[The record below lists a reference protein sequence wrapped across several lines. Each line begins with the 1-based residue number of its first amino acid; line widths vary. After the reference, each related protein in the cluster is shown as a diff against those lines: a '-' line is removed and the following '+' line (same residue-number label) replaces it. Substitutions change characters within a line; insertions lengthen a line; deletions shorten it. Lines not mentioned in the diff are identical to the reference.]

1 MPRCRSISLVLTL
14 LASALCF
21 DVSAAEP
28 SPWLE
33 VHSVHYTVITDAG
46 DKKGRE
52 VALRFE
58 QMRAVFATLIGK
70 DRLNQS
76 VPLTIFAFNNDKSY
90 YQAAPLYRGQPSTA
104 AGFFLSGDDQDF
116 IALNLS
122 ADQPWRDVAHE
133 FATMLLS
140 YNYPPAQ
147 GWFDE
152 GLAEYFSSI
161 RLDNRQVELG
171 ADPEL
176 RDSPQNISSNS
187 HPKFLSDLLDA
198 KVWLALPDLFT
209 MRHDALA
216 SNEGSH
222 HTLYYAESWIVI
234 HYLLHEQK
242 LPETGTYFGLVL
254 NQQLPVEQAIQ
265 QAFGMNADQ
274 LEKAVK
280 DYFHSQLAQLT
291 AIEPVRQAGA
301 NPQPGQAYRF
311 PAPVGPDDSAITSK
325 PLIEADARAMYA
337 EVQTRIPERREAGLK
352 TLHELAEAPT
362 AADKKA
368 EAKQE
373 ARSAKDDADSGQ
385 LPSNAVG
392 NALAHRVLAWDHI
405 QHGEFPDAANEIRD
419 ASALNPRDMWLRYYV
434 AILRFRAA
442 EAAHTDIQGL
452 ANTML
457 DLRAVLEWYP
467 EFASAYDLLAVARNA
482 GGGPAAALQAER
494 AAIALSP
501 RNELYSFHLA
511 QIYVASKKWEAANA
525 LLDRLK
531 ASGNAQIAAR
541 ARDLI
546 EQAGTERK
554 YGIPVKAGATT
565 QPQLAP
571 QKSPFDV
578 LDADEAKREAAEN
591 PTTENPTQTASAQDK
606 RPTKFLSGRLVAV
619 DCSQP
624 PAAILT
630 VADETATLK
639 LRTANYKS
647 MLLIGADDFSCDW
660 RDRRVSVNYKPR
672 GAKNGDL
679 VSLEVR

>member
-1 MPRCRSISLVLTL
+1 MPRCRSISLSVALFA
-14 LASALCF
+14 LAFCF
-21 DVSAAEP
+21 SVHAAEP

-46 DKKGRE
+46 EKKGRE

-58 QMRAVFATLIGK
+58 QMRAVFATLLGK

-90 YQAAPLYRGQPSTA
+90 YQAAPLYHGQPITA
-104 AGFFLSGDDQDF
+104 PGFFLPGDDQDF

-122 ADQPWRDVAHE
+122 VDESWRDVAHE

-161 RLDNRQVELG
+161 RLDNKQVELG

-176 RDSPQNISSNS
+176 RYSTEGASANA
-187 HPKFLSDLLDA
+187 HPKLLSDLLDA
-198 KVWLALPDLFT
+198 QVWLALPDLFT
-209 MRHDALA
+209 MKHDASG

-254 NQQLPVEQAIQ
+254 NQHLPVEEAIQ
-265 QAFGMNADQ
+265 QAFGMTADQ

-280 DYFHSQLAQLT
+280 DYFHSQSAQIT
-291 AIEPVRQAGA
+291 AVDAPRQPGA
-301 NPQPGQAYRF
+301 TPQAGQAYRF
-311 PAPVGPDDSAITSK
+311 PVPVGPEDSTITSK

-337 EVQTRIPERREAGLK
+337 ELQTRVPERREAGLK
-352 TLHELAEAPT
+352 TLHDLAEAPT

-373 ARSAKDDADSGQ
+373 AKSAKEDADADSGQ
-385 LPSNAVG
+385 LPTNAIG
-392 NALAHRVLAWDHI
+392 NALAHRILAWDHI
-405 QHGEFPDAANEIRD
+405 QHDEFSDAANEIRD

-434 AILRFRAA
+434 SVLRYRSA
-442 EAAHTDIQGL
+442 EAGHTDIQGL
-452 ANTML
+452 ANMML
-457 DLRAVLEWYP
+457 DLRSVLEWYP

-494 AAIALSP
+494 AAIGLSP
-501 RNELYSFHLA
+501 RNELYEFHLA
-511 QIYVASKKWEAANA
+511 QIYVASKKWDAANA

-531 ASGNAQIAAR
+531 SGSNPQIAAR

-554 YGIPVKAGATT
+554 YGIPVKAGAIT
-565 QPQLAP
+565 QPQLSP

-578 LDADEAKREAAEN
+578 LDEDEAKREAAEHADQ
-591 PTTENPTQTASAQDK
+591 PDSPEDK
-606 RPTKFLSGRLVAV
+606 RPMKFLKGRLVAV
-619 DCSQP
+619 DCSQA
-624 PAAILT
+624 PAATLT
-630 VADETATLK
+630 VTAQTATLK

-647 MLLIGADDFSCDW
+647 MVLIGADDFSCDW
-660 RDRRVSVNYKPR
+660 HDRQVTVNYKPV

>member
-1 MPRCRSISLVLTL
+1 MLRSRSISLFLTS
-14 LASALCF
+14 LAALCF
-21 DVSAAEP
+21 HASAAEP

-58 QMRAVFATLIGK
+58 QMRAVFATLLGK

-90 YQAAPLYRGQPSTA
+90 YQAAPLYRGQPITA
-104 AGFFLSGDDQDF
+104 PGFFLPGDDQDF

-161 RLDNRQVELG
+161 RLDNKQVELG

-176 RDSPQNISSNS
+176 QDSTPNRSGNS
-187 HPKFLSDLLDA
+187 HPRLLSDLLGA
-198 KVWLALPDLFT
+198 QVWLALPDLFT
-209 MRHDALA
+209 VKHDASA

-222 HTLYYAESWIVI
+222 HTLFYAESWIVI
-234 HYLLHEQK
+234 HYLLREQK
-242 LPETGTYFGLVL
+242 LPQTGTYFGLVL
-254 NQQLPVEQAIQ
+254 NQNVPVEEAIQ
-265 QAFGMNADQ
+265 QAFGMSADQ
-274 LEKAVK
+274 MEKAVK
-280 DYFHSQLAQLT
+280 DYFHSQSAQIT
-291 AIEPVRQAGA
+291 AIEPGRQTAP

-311 PAPVGPDDSAITSK
+311 PAPVGPDDSAVTSK

-337 EVQTRIPERREAGLK
+337 ELQIRIPERREIGLK
-352 TLHELAEAPT
+352 TLHDLAEAPT

-373 ARSAKDDADSGQ
+373 AKSASGDSDQ
-385 LPSNAVG
+385 LPSNAIG
-392 NALAHRVLAWDHI
+392 NALAHRILAWDHI
-405 QHGEFPDAANEIRD
+405 QHGEFTGAANEIKD
-419 ASALNPRDMWLRYYV
+419 ASVLNPRDMWLRYYV
-434 AILRFRAA
+434 SVLRYRSA
-442 EAAHTDIQGL
+442 EAAHTDMQGL
-452 ANTML
+452 ANMML

-494 AAIALSP
+494 AAIGLSP

-531 ASGNAQIAAR
+531 ASSNPQIAAR
-541 ARDLI
+541 ARDLL

-554 YGIPVKAGATT
+554 YGIPVKAGALT

-578 LDADEAKREAAEN
+578 LDEDAAKRDAAEH
-591 PTTENPTQTASAQDK
+591 PVPETPTQPASPEDK

-619 DCSQP
+619 DCSQA

-647 MLLIGADDFSCDW
+647 MILIGADNFSCDW
-660 RDRRVSVNYKPR
+660 RDRRVSVNYKPV

>member
-1 MPRCRSISLVLTL
+1 MPRCRSISLSVALFA
-14 LASALCF
+14 LAFCF
-21 DVSAAEP
+21 SVHAAEP

-46 DKKGRE
+46 EKKGRE

-58 QMRAVFATLIGK
+58 QMRAVFATLLGK

-90 YQAAPLYRGQPSTA
+90 YQAAPLYHGQPITA
-104 AGFFLSGDDQDF
+104 SGFFLPGDDQDF

-122 ADQPWRDVAHE
+122 VDESWRDVAHE

-161 RLDNRQVELG
+161 RLDNKQVELG

-176 RDSPQNISSNS
+176 RYSTEGASANA
-187 HPKFLSDLLDA
+187 HPKLLSDLLDA
-198 KVWLALPDLFT
+198 QVWLALPDLFT
-209 MRHDALA
+209 LKHDASG

-254 NQQLPVEQAIQ
+254 NQHLPVEEAIQ
-265 QAFGMNADQ
+265 QAYGMTADQ

-280 DYFHSQLAQLT
+280 DYFHSQSAQIT
-291 AIEPVRQAGA
+291 ALDAPHQTGA
-301 NPQPGQAYRF
+301 TPQPGQAYRF
-311 PAPVGPDDSAITSK
+311 PVPVGPDDSTITSK

-337 EVQTRIPERREAGLK
+337 ELQTRVPERREAGLK
-352 TLHELAEAPT
+352 TLHDLAEAPT

-373 ARSAKDDADSGQ
+373 AKSAKRAIPIPISFQ
-385 LPSNAVG
+385 PTPSATPSPIASLPGITFST
-392 NALAHRVLAWDHI
+392 
-405 QHGEFPDAANEIRD
+405 ANSPTRRTKFRD

-434 AILRFRAA
+434 SVLRYRSA
-442 EAAHTDIQGL
+442 EAGHTDIQGL
-452 ANTML
+452 ANMML
-457 DLRAVLEWYP
+457 DLRSVLEWYP

-494 AAIALSP
+494 AAIGLSP
-501 RNELYSFHLA
+501 RNELYEFHLA
-511 QIYVASKKWEAANA
+511 QIYVASKKWDAANA

-531 ASGNAQIAAR
+531 SGSNPQIAAR

-554 YGIPVKAGATT
+554 YGIPVKAGAIT

-578 LDADEAKREAAEN
+578 LDEDEAKREAAEHADQ
-591 PTTENPTQTASAQDK
+591 PDSPEDK
-606 RPTKFLSGRLVAV
+606 RPMKFLKGRLVAV
-619 DCSQP
+619 DCSQA

-630 VADETATLK
+630 VTAETATLK

-647 MLLIGADDFSCDW
+647 MVLIGADNFSCDW
-660 RDRRVSVNYKPR
+660 RDRQVTVNYKPL

>member
-1 MPRCRSISLVLTL
+1 MPRSRSSPLFLAL
-14 LASALCF
+14 LASAFCF
-21 DVSAAEP
+21 PVSAAEP
-28 SPWLE
+28 SPWIE

-46 DKKGRE
+46 EKNGRE

-58 QMRAVFATLIGK
+58 QMRAVFASLLGK

-76 VPLTIFAFNNDKSY
+76 VPLTILAFNNDKSY
-90 YQAAPLYRGQPSTA
+90 YQAAPLYHGQPITA

-133 FATMLLS
+133 FGTMLLS

-161 RLDNRQVELG
+161 HLDDKQVELG

-176 RDSPQNISSNS
+176 RDSPQNVSGNS

-209 MRHDALA
+209 VKHDASA
-216 SNEGSH
+216 ANEGSH

-254 NQQLPVEQAIQ
+254 NQHVPVEEAIQ

-280 DYFHSQLAQLT
+280 DYFHGQVAQLT
-291 AIEPVRQAGA
+291 AIEPGRQTTA

-325 PLIEADARAMYA
+325 PLIEADARALYA
-337 EVQTRIPERREAGLK
+337 ELQTRIPDRREAGLK

-373 ARSAKDDADSGQ
+373 ARSAKDDADSDQ

-392 NALAHRVLAWDHI
+392 SALAHRALAWDHI

-434 AILRFRAA
+434 AILRYRSA
-442 EAAHTDIQGL
+442 EAAHTDMQGL
-452 ANTML
+452 ANMML
-457 DLRAVLEWYP
+457 DLRAVSSGIPNSPPPTICSQSPATPVEGRP
-467 EFASAYDLLAVARNA
+467 PRCKPSAPPSASA
-482 GGGPAAALQAER
+482 R
-494 AAIALSP
+494 ATNS
-501 RNELYSFHLA
+501 
-511 QIYVASKKWEAANA
+511 
-525 LLDRLK
+525 
-531 ASGNAQIAAR
+531 
-541 ARDLI
+541 
-546 EQAGTERK
+546 
-554 YGIPVKAGATT
+554 
-565 QPQLAP
+565 
-571 QKSPFDV
+571 
-578 LDADEAKREAAEN
+578 
-591 PTTENPTQTASAQDK
+591 TASIW
-606 RPTKFLSGRLVAV
+606 RKF
-619 DCSQP
+619 
-624 PAAILT
+624 
-630 VADETATLK
+630 
-639 LRTANYKS
+639 
-647 MLLIGADDFSCDW
+647 M
-660 RDRRVSVNYKPR
+660 
-672 GAKNGDL
+672 
-679 VSLEVR
+679 